1 MAWVENINILNFTVC
16 ALKAG
21 RNDRI
26 TPDGGSTYVDYI
38 AYQGA
43 PVGAVAGEET
53 LGNWWDGTT
62 CKKIDLPPVRLVPVC
77 LSVHPGICMLFNQ
90 LHL

>member
-1 MAWVENINILNFTVC
+1 VAWAENINLLNFTIC

-38 AYQGA
+38 AYQGSPA
-43 PVGAVAGEET
+43 GAVAGEEI

-62 CKKIDLPPVRLVPVC
+62 CKQVSLPPVRYLSLLYFC
-77 LSVHPGICMLFNQ
+77 LSVCLFPGNW
-90 LHL
+90 